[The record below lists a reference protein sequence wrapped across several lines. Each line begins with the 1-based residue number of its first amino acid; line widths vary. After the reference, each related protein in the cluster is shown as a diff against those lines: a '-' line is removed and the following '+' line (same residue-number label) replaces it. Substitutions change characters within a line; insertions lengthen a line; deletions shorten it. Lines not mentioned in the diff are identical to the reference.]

1 MKYHILYWH
10 ALPVQTIFKTSSWQL
25 IQKMDV
31 QGWLSRDFH
40 THIHIPS
47 EDPDLSVT
55 AARRMTFAE
64 SRMSILLLKT
74 LSTKAG
80 LGWLSLKG
88 FQKAHKLLSFATW
101 VLSFVKDPNL
111 SVTAGRATSGT
122 LRTPQDRV
130 VHSSWKCVIY
140 AGYQDAS
147 RCQLITC

>member
-55 AARRMTFAE
+55 IARRMTFAE

-74 LSTKAG
+74 LRK
-80 LGWLSLKG
+80 
-88 FQKAHKLLSFATW
+88 
-101 VLSFVKDPNL
+101 
-111 SVTAGRATSGT
+111 
-122 LRTPQDRV
+122 QD
-130 VHSSWKCVIY
+130 
-140 AGYQDAS
+140 
-147 RCQLITC
+147 